1 MSDQADFVIAPS
13 AQAPIANVR
22 VSEPLTLTDCSK
34 CEGNINVGV
43 FFDGTDNNAK
53 RDEPKLGDSNVVRL
67 YKAYRMEPNEGY
79 YSLYVPGVGT
89 KFSEI
94 GEEGESFTGN
104 GFAHG
109 CEQRVLFAMCWM
121 LEYIHQT
128 AFDAARFLSDAQI
141 TALCR
146 NQSGMTFKWP
156 TDQAALIQI
165 GEIGG
170 LRMPDTFGDGDRE
183 EILRRLAVK
192 LKKKLITSKVRVK
205 ECFIDVF
212 GFSRGAAQARVF
224 CNWMDRLCINGGLAG
239 VKITFRFLGI
249 MDTVA
254 SAGFFSSIGSAVGL
268 DGGHAG
274 WADADYL
281 LVRES
286 VKSCVH
292 MVAMHELRRNFPVDT
307 VIANGKLPPNC
318 VEHAYPGAHSDV
330 GGGYAPGEIGMAV
343 GATLAEGDA
352 LKLSQVPLNHMLS
365 CALKAGSPLNKS
377 DAKSS
382 IGHDL
387 FKIDPRLQLAYDDF
401 IRETQLHARP
411 LHQWLQPYINWK
423 WEISKRLQSQGHWR
437 KANAKDRER
446 LNAYNAMLLN
456 HAAYM
461 ESAGGGGKGIYFEI
475 ARRLFPALNG
485 LTPQLDP
492 EARKVYAAAKA
503 APPTSPAAHSMF
515 DGYVHDSLA
524 GFDRKL
530 IEWTGYWRYRKG
542 FLGSRKGLIA
552 AVDEN
557 PEKPVGS
564 YT

>member
-1 MSDQADFVIAPS
+1 MSDQAEFSIAPS
-13 AQAPIANVR
+13 AHAPVASVR
-22 VSEPLTLTDCSK
+22 LTEPKTLTDCSK
-34 CEGNINVGV
+34 CEGNVNIGV
-43 FFDGTDNNAK
+43 FFDGTNNNAD

-67 YKAYRMEPNEGY
+67 YRAYRRRPKEWY
-79 YSLYVPGVGT
+79 YKLYLPGVGT
-89 KFSEI
+89 RFSEI
-94 GEEGESFTGN
+94 GEDGESFTGN

-121 LEYIHQT
+121 LEYIHRA
-128 AFDAARFLSDAQI
+128 AFDDAEFLSDGQI
-141 TALCR
+141 AALSR
-146 NQSGMTFKWP
+146 NQAGMTVKWP
-156 TDQAALIQI
+156 TDQVALMQL
-165 GEIGG
+165 GERGG

-183 EILRRLAVK
+183 EILKRLAVK
-192 LKKKLITSKVRVK
+192 LKKKLSTSKVRVK
-205 ECFIDVF
+205 ECFVNVF

-224 CNWMDRLCINGGLAG
+224 CNWMDRLCINGELAG

-254 SAGFFSSIGSAVGL
+254 SAGFVSSIGSALGF
-268 DGGHAG
+268 DGGHSG

-281 LVRES
+281 LIRES

-307 VIANGKLPPNC
+307 VIANGRLPPNC
-318 VEHAYPGAHSDV
+318 VEHAYPGAHSDI
-330 GGGYAPGEIGMAV
+330 GGGYAPGELGMGV
-343 GATLAEGDA
+343 GKTLADGDA
-352 LKLSQVPLNHMLS
+352 LKLSQVPLNHLLA
-365 CALKAGSPLNKS
+365 CALKAGSPLNQS
-377 DAKSS
+377 EAKSS
-382 IGHDL
+382 MGHNL
-387 FKIDPRLQLAYDDF
+387 FKIDPMLQRAYDDF
-401 IRETQLHARP
+401 ILETQTHARP

-423 WEISKRLQSQGHWR
+423 WEISKRLESQGHWK
-437 KANAKDRER
+437 KATAKDRELLR
-446 LNAYNAMLLN
+446 AYNEMLLN

-461 ESAGGGGKGIYFEI
+461 DSAGSSKRFYFEI
-475 ARRLFPALNG
+475 AKRFFPALNG

-492 EARKVYAAAKA
+492 EARSVYAAAKA
-503 APPTSPAAHSMF
+503 APATSPVAHAMF

-557 PEKPVGS
+557 PEKPASS
-564 YT
+564 YA